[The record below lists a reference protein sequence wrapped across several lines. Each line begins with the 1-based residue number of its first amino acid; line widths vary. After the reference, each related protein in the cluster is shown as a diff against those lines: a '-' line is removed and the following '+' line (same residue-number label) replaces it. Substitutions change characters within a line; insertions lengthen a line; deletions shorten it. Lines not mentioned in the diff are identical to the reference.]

1 MLRRYIERS
10 AHVYLLKNQT
20 KINSNLS
27 VVFIPQV
34 SYDQFDAACDDLAH
48 GLEDAINKL
57 GQQEEIWQQAL
68 DEVQK
73 EIEGKVDKMEISP
86 LKDFVNHRLKFLQDK
101 LKRVAEARQD
111 IEAAGTKKML
121 R

>member
-1 MLRRYIERS
+1 M
-10 AHVYLLKNQT
+10 
-20 KINSNLS
+20 
-27 VVFIPQV
+27 

-57 GQQEEIWQQAL
+57 GQQEMILQQAL

-73 EIEGKVDKMEISP
+73 EIEGKVDKIEISP
-86 LKDFVNHRLKFLQDK
+86 LKEFVNQRLKVLQDK
-101 LKRVAEARQD
+101 LKKVTEAREE
-111 IEAAGTKKML
+111 IEAAGTKKLL

>member
-1 MLRRYIERS
+1 M
-10 AHVYLLKNQT
+10 
-20 KINSNLS
+20 
-27 VVFIPQV
+27 VFIPQV

>member
-1 MLRRYIERS
+1 M
-10 AHVYLLKNQT
+10 
-20 KINSNLS
+20 
-27 VVFIPQV
+27 

-57 GQQEEIWQQAL
+57 GQQEMILQQAI

-73 EIEGKVDKMEISP
+73 EIEGKVDKIEISP
-86 LKDFVNHRLKFLQDK
+86 LKEFVNQRLKVLQDK
-101 LKRVAEARQD
+101 LKKVAEAREE
-111 IEAAGTKKML
+111 IEAAGTKKLL

>member
-10 AHVYLLKNQT
+10 AHVYLPKNQR
-20 KINSNLS
+20 KINSNLY
-27 VVFIPQV
+27 VVFIQV

-86 LKDFVNHRLKFLQDK
+86 LKDFVNHRLKSLQDK

>member
-1 MLRRYIERS
+1 M
-10 AHVYLLKNQT
+10 
-20 KINSNLS
+20 
-27 VVFIPQV
+27 

-57 GQQEEIWQQAL
+57 GQQEMILQQAL

-73 EIEGKVDKMEISP
+73 EIEGKVDKIEISP
-86 LKDFVNHRLKFLQDK
+86 LKEFVNQRLKVLQDK
-101 LKRVAEARQD
+101 LKKVAEAREE
-111 IEAAGTKKML
+111 IEAAGTKKLL

>member
-1 MLRRYIERS
+1 M
-10 AHVYLLKNQT
+10 
-20 KINSNLS
+20 
-27 VVFIPQV
+27 

-57 GQQEEIWQQAL
+57 GQQEMILQQAL

-73 EIEGKVDKMEISP
+73 EIEGKVDKIEISP
-86 LKDFVNHRLKFLQDK
+86 LKEFVNQRLKVLQDK
-101 LKRVAEARQD
+101 LKQVAEAREE
-111 IEAAGTKKML
+111 IEAAGTKKLL